1 MSTGIDVYSFGIM
14 LMEIFTRKRPTD
26 EMFEGEM
33 SLKRVVE
40 ESLPDSVIDLV
51 DSNLLN
57 RGDGHSLN
65 KEHCVTSIMELALQC
80 ANESPEERINMVEI
94 LARLKN
100 IKGEFLTDRE
110 RRRP

>member
-1 MSTGIDVYSFGIM
+1 
-14 LMEIFTRKRPTD
+14 
-26 EMFEGEM
+26 M
-33 SLKRVVE
+33 SLKRLVK
-40 ESLPDSVIDLV
+40 ESLPDSVIDIV

-80 ANESPEERINMVEI
+80 TKESPEERINMVEI

-100 IKGEFLTDRE
+100 IKGEFLTERE
-110 RRRP
+110 RRRH